1 MDCPY
6 QEKNLNPSS
15 LVFETEYYLNYSIDF
30 LKYMISNQAF
40 INSIIHSTVRSIHND
55 KTRSYI
61 VCIKDTQ
68 QTELIVYT
76 IQPTYK
82 IQSHPLILSFLIKFD
97 ESIKKS
103 LLNLKIE
110 VKEMNMK
117 KETYIIICKS
127 IIKQLIHEINTP
139 VSNQIQRV
147 QDTFQINSE
156 FLWKY
161 ITEWQFAKWFYKGQ
175 LTKLAFE
182 GNPENKGSIIKV
194 EFNKNI
200 NCEIVVIESDRRNK
214 KWVYD
219 IEPILGNKEIQEVKF
234 YFEPIDDKTTILTY
248 ENIFKEKVT
257 YETLFRLREKKLK
270 LLEKIR
276 SYYSSE

>member
-15 LVFETEYYLNYSIDF
+15 LVFETEYYLNNSIDF

-40 INSIIHSTVRSIHND
+40 INSIIHSTVRAIQND
-55 KTRSYI
+55 KTHSYI

-68 QTELIVYT
+68 QTDLIMYT

-82 IQSHPLILSFLIKFD
+82 IQSQPLILSFVISFD

-110 VKEMNMK
+110 VKEMTMK
-117 KETYIIICKS
+117 KETYILICKT

-139 VSNQIQRV
+139 ISNQIQRV

-156 FLWKY
+156 ILWKY

-182 GNPENKGSIIKV
+182 GNPENKGSIIQL